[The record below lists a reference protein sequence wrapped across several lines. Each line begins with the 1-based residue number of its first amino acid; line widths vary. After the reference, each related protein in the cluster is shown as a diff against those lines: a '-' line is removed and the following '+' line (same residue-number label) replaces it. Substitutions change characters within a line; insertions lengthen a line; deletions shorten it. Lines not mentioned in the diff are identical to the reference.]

1 MLPTFLVIGAMKGG
15 TTSLYYYLD
24 EHPEIG
30 MSVRKETDFF
40 LDTHGNWERG
50 RDWYASLFPEAP
62 MRGECAPNYTKRHL
76 FDGVPARIA
85 SVCPDVKLVYLVRD
99 PIERTV
105 SHYVGARMQERE
117 DRAFE
122 AAMADPETS
131 NYVRTS
137 CYHWQLQPFRDRFA
151 EEQILVLPSE
161 ALRENPTATL
171 QTIYRF
177 LGVDDGFQNQRTE
190 RRFNVAAA
198 KKKRGAGLRWLAR
211 QVPQRWKDRLRPH
224 LPLEKL
230 PGRRVSR
237 PDVSPSVRTHLEEVF
252 RPDVAALRAWTGR
265 AFEGWSM

>member
-40 LDTHGNWERG
+40 LDDPGNGERG
-50 RDWYASLFPEAP
+50 REGYASLFPEAP

-85 SVCPDVKLVYLVRD
+85 SVCPDVKLIYLVRD

-105 SHYVGARMQERE
+105 SHYVGARMQDRE
-117 DRAFE
+117 DRSFE
-122 AAMADPETS
+122 AAVANPETS

-137 CYHWQLQPFRDRFA
+137 CYHWQLRPYRDCFA

-161 ALRENPTATL
+161 ALKEEPAATL

-177 LGVDDGFQNQRTE
+177 LGVDDTFRNQRTE
-190 RRFNVAAA
+190 RQFNVAAA
-198 KKKRGAGLRWLAR
+198 KKKRSGWVRWLSH

-224 LPLEKL
+224 LPLDWL
-230 PGRRVSR
+230 PGERVPR
-237 PDVSPSVRTHLEEVF
+237 PVVSPAVRTHLEAVF
-252 RPDVAALRAWTGR
+252 RPDVEALRAWTGR
-265 AFEGWSM
+265 DFAAWTV